1 MSWPTLLPYFCH
13 IQPFIMFKKVLL
25 ALLLCPVVCVCNAQ
39 FKKGDKMAG
48 ASVASFVFN
57 SGSSDITVE
66 SVGSNTAKTKGY
78 SINISPSLGWFLNEN
93 TVAGFTLSLN
103 PGSDKTSYQ
112 QNGSTYQNDKASKY
126 NIGAGGFV
134 RSFFGDSKTL
144 KPFAQASINAGASSL
159 KTDGFFYYNTGNP
172 LYKQTYDGKSS
183 GGFFLNAA
191 LTGGF
196 TKMIGE
202 YTGLDFYL
210 GYNFSVNNYTFKKT
224 TLYYTSANDN
234 NPTKGIN
241 NTTTKFTNNGVIVGI
256 GFQVFIR
263 GKK

>member
-1 MSWPTLLPYFCH
+1 MNKKLIIAPFVALVTLSGFS
-13 IQPFIMFKKVLL
+13 
-25 ALLLCPVVCVCNAQ
+25 Q

-48 ASVASFVFN
+48 ASVASLLFN

-66 SVGSNTAKTKGY
+66 SIGSNTAKVTGY
-78 SINISPSLGWFLNEN
+78 SVNLSPSLGWFFNEN
-93 TVAGFTLSLN
+93 TAAGFTLSIN
-103 PGSDKTSYQ
+103 PGSDKTSYE
-112 QNGSTYQNDKASKY
+112 QNGSTYQSDKSSKY

-134 RSFFGDSKTL
+134 RNYFGSDKKL
-144 KPFAQASINAGASSL
+144 RPFGQASINAGTSSL

-183 GGFFLNAA
+183 GGFFLNAS

-196 TKMIGE
+196 TKMIGD

-210 GYNFSVNNYTFKKT
+210 GYNYSVNNYTFKKT
-224 TLYYTSANDN
+224 TLYYTSSSDT

-241 NTTTKFTNNGVIVGI
+241 NSTTKFTNNGFVVGV
-256 GFQVFIR
+256 GFQVFIK